1 MSMAMVHFG
10 QGYKL
15 RPTVNRQEAVI
26 ALCTQILS
34 MSVATVH
41 HRQGYKPIVNR
52 REDVSKEEICA
63 MGPLPGTHG
72 FEIASASQPS
82 AAVVLFKR
90 ASANLNGCCR
100 DVTNERKAYPSF
112 APEDFPAVYKAS
124 QKALKTATKAIGEE
138 PDSQVKVLISARY
151 VL

>member
-52 REDVSKEEICA
+52 REQVSARNEMCA
-63 MGPLPGTHG
+63 KGPIDLAYTCLAIVPAPHNPG
-72 FEIASASQPS
+72 
-82 AAVVLFKR
+82 AAVVRFR
-90 ASANLNGCCR
+90 QTCANLRCCCCR
-100 DVTNERKAYPSF
+100 DVTAERKAYPSF

-124 QKALKTATKAIGEE
+124 QKALKTATKAIGE
-138 PDSQVKVLISARY
+138 
-151 VL
+151 